1 MNLGRMSAL
10 VLMLILLGG
19 ETISAGPAGLAGQ
32 TDLAE
37 LTGLPQEPAPQRVEQ
52 LDRVDQPGKI
62 EVGMLDPANPGGLV
76 LVTGRTDR
84 PGTGFFGLRLLAY
97 RPQERIEE
105 ASFVLDGSSTTLT
118 WQTGFDTATPVT
130 LRWTHLQPTTLGLLI
145 TGPPTI
151 HLLLELYEPFASQNR
166 RADFAR
172 PVARAGFL
180 AGTDRQTVRG
190 EQVQTGLVV
199 LPWPSLVV
207 RSEQVADGAASY
219 RNREAFHRELLRRGQ
234 AANLETEEFGVRY
247 FFGALSYDLGRHKQ
261 LALVVAL
268 GTQSERLDREVKTIL
283 QRPLV
288 DQIRAADEAT
298 RRRLPLGGGAIAGS
312 VERLNQFLSFA
323 RRFDL
328 VGEQSYLVNAIP
340 RTAAGERRAEVN
352 VETLLLAALGAP
364 FNPSIASSTL
374 RRLLSA
380 QLTDGRIPASWR
392 VGSGGEA
399 DLSAGRSMLPLGA
412 LATLRVYRATNDLE
426 LLGWAFPRLLLW
438 NDWWL
443 NNRGDG
449 RRWRDGNRD
458 GLPEWGYN
466 EELELGRLGT
476 EQLSPAIRRR
486 LALSE
491 GPQLERPGAIFNG
504 ETATLEENSITLSS
518 LLALDLECLAVMAH
532 ELGLTAEAERLEGRH
547 AELRRLINS
556 RLWDEDSG
564 SYVDRRWN
572 GQPVRQ
578 LTVENYLP
586 LIAGLPDQQRLK
598 QIMASYNQSSLISA
612 SGSPPGPLLYLLY
625 LGLRRY
631 GRHAESAALASAWRE
646 MARDRQANPLAD
658 GPAIDE
664 IFSLDPLSGLS
675 FGSVAASGTNSIER
689 VQVGRQLLNFFL
701 SPAQT
706 TVQRDGMTELE
717 GDGPARLRGYRQ
729 QTSLLSFSI
738 ESSQPIQ
745 LRIPGE
751 KGRKVTVSVDNNI
764 LGSTSIG
771 ATASF
776 RAPAGT
782 HRILAVK

>member
-10 VLMLILLGG
+10 LLLLILLGG
-19 ETISAGPAGLAGQ
+19 ETISAGPAGLA
-32 TDLAE
+32 E
-37 LTGLPQEPAPQRVEQ
+37 LPEEPALQRADLPAQ
-52 LDRVDQPGKI
+52 LDQAKQANEFGKI

-84 PGTGFFGLRLLAY
+84 PGAGFFGIRLHAY

-105 ASFVLDGSSTTLT
+105 ASFVLDGSSSTLT
-118 WQTGFDTATPVT
+118 WQTGFDSVTPVT
-130 LRWTHLQPTTLGLLI
+130 LRWTHLQPATLGLLI
-145 TGPPTI
+145 TGPPSI
-151 HLLLELYEPFASQNR
+151 HLLLELYEPFANQR
-166 RADFAR
+166 RGTDPGR
-172 PVARAGFL
+172 HVPRAGFL
-180 AGTDRQTVRG
+180 AATDGQTLRG
-190 EQVQTGLVV
+190 EQIQSGTVV
-199 LPWPSLVV
+199 LPRPSLVV
-207 RSEQVADGAASY
+207 RSEQVAAGAASY
-219 RNREAFHRELLRRGQ
+219 RDRTAFHRDLLRRGQ
-234 AANLETEEFGVRY
+234 AANLETEGLTGRY
-247 FFGALSYDLGRHKQ
+247 HFAALSYDLGRQKQ

-268 GTQSERLDREVKTIL
+268 GNQWERLDREVKTIL
-283 QRPLV
+283 ERPLV
-288 DQIRAADEAT
+288 EQIRAADEAA
-298 RRRLPLGGGAIAGS
+298 RRRLPLGSGSIAAS
-312 VERLNQFLSFA
+312 VERLNHFLAFA
-323 RRFDL
+323 RRFDP
-328 VGEQSYLVNAIP
+328 VGEQSHLVNAAP
-340 RTAAGERRAEVN
+340 RPAAGERRAEVN

-364 FNPSIASSTL
+364 FNASISSSTL
-374 RRLLSA
+374 RHLLSA
-380 QLTDGRIPASWR
+380 QLSDGRIPASWR
-392 VGSGGEA
+392 AGSSGEA
-399 DLSAGRSMLPLGA
+399 DHTAGRSMLPLGA
-412 LATLRVYRATNDLE
+412 LATLRIYRATNDLE

-466 EELELGRLGT
+466 EELELGRLGA

-491 GPQLERPGAIFNG
+491 GMQLERPGALFNA
-504 ETATLEENSITLSS
+504 ETATLEENSIALSS
-518 LLALDLECLAVMAH
+518 LLALDLECLAVMAR

-586 LIAGLPDQQRLK
+586 LLAGLPDQQRLK
-598 QIMASYNQSSLISA
+598 QIMTSYNQSSLLPA
-612 SGSPPGPLLYLLY
+612 AGSPPGPLLYLLY

-646 MARDRQANPLAD
+646 MARDHQASPLPD
-658 GPAIDE
+658 GPAIEE
-664 IFSLDPLSGLS
+664 IFSLDPLTGLS
-675 FGSVAASGTNSIER
+675 FGSVAANRGTNSIER
-689 VQVGRQLLNFFL
+689 VQVGKQLLNFFL
-701 SPAQT
+701 SPTQT

-717 GDGPARLRGYRQ
+717 GAGAARLHGYRQ

-738 ESSQPIQ
+738 ESAEPIQ

-776 RAPAGT
+776 RVPAGT